1 MLREGMLLL
10 EQRNVAQV
18 ALMGLGNSEG
28 LFSSLAM
35 PLLSTA
41 QPRAR

>member
-10 EQRNVAQV
+10 EQRKVAQV
-18 ALMGLGNSEG
+18 ALMCLGNSEAF
-28 LFSSLAM
+28 FSSLAM
-35 PLLSTA
+35 PLLSIA